1 MNRYATLIIT
11 SFLMTLL
18 LAFIGCSS
26 DQAGGG
32 AGFSRPPTP
41 VEVAT
46 VSKKPVMDKFEAV
59 GTIEAK
65 NAITVVA
72 EIDAA
77 VISLPF
83 HEGDPI
89 SQGGLIAK
97 LDDSQLK
104 AEKQRAEALR
114 DQAKA
119 SYDRVKSIVDQ
130 GAGAPQDLDDAAAAL
145 KVAEANLAYA
155 KARLAK
161 TRITAPFDGILG
173 SRRVSP
179 GAFVRAGQEITNL
192 TQIDEIRVLFSVP
205 ERFLGKLK
213 TNSQVSVS
221 TTAYPGYELQGK
233 IDVIEPA
240 LDLETR
246 SARVIARVKNPGGKF
261 RPGMSANIIA
271 ILSQRQ
277 NALTIPSEAVFAQGD
292 DFFAYV
298 VKDDSTVTRTALTL
312 GIRLP
317 GTVEVLKGLDE
328 NMQVVRAG
336 HQKLYEGAKVFPVS
350 SREAQPA
357 GQSQNQDKG
366 ESHETQ

>member
-1 MNRYATLIIT
+1 MKHLKIMAATSLLII
-11 SFLMTLL
+11 FI
-18 LAFIGCSS
+18 LAFFGCSKGS
-26 DQAGGG
+26 GNGG
-32 AGFSRPPTP
+32 GFSRPPTP
-41 VEVAT
+41 VEVAK

-59 GTIEAK
+59 GTIEAE

-77 VISLPF
+77 VVSLPF

-89 SQGGLIAK
+89 SKGGLIAK

-104 AEKQRAEALR
+104 AEVDRAEALR
-114 DQAKA
+114 DQSKA
-119 SYDRVKSIVDQ
+119 SYDRIKNIVDQ

-145 KVAEANLAYA
+145 KVAEANLAFA

-161 TRITAPFDGILG
+161 SQIIAPFDGILG

-179 GAFVRAGQEITNL
+179 GAFVRAGQAITNL
-192 TQIDEIRVLFSVP
+192 TKIDLIRVLFSVP
-205 ERFLGKLK
+205 ERFLSKLK
-213 TNSQVSVS
+213 LGSEVTVS
-221 TTAYPGYELQGK
+221 TTAYPGYELRGK

-240 LDLETR
+240 LDPETR
-246 SARVIARVKNPGGKF
+246 SARVIAKVKNPGGKF
-261 RPGMSANIIA
+261 RPGMSANITA
-271 ILSQRQ
+271 VLSQRQ

-317 GTVEVLKGLDE
+317 GTVEVLSGLDE

-336 HQKLYEGAKVFPVS
+336 HQKLYEGAKVFPIS
-350 SREAQPA
+350 SQEAQSTAP
-357 GQSQNQDKG
+357 SQNQDKG